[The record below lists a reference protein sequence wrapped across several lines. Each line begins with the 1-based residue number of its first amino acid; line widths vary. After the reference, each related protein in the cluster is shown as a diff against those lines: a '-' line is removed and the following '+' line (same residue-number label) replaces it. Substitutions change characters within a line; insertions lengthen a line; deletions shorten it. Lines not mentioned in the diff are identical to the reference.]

1 MNLPS
6 GLHKNLLPEQYI
18 ATDRINNSDFKVI
31 DKSLLH
37 YKKSQALPKK
47 TRDNLQNPYQKFWVN
62 KYFPMKAPYLVFFN
76 N

>member
-18 ATDRINNSDFKVI
+18 ATDRIDNSDFKVI

-37 YKKSQALPKK
+37 YKKSKALPKK
-47 TRDNLQNPYQKFWVN
+47 NQRQFTKPLSGVLGK
-62 KYFPMKAPYLVFFN
+62 
-76 N
+76 

>member
-37 YKKSQALPKK
+37 YKKSQVLPKK
-47 TRDNLQNPYQKFWVN
+47 NQRQFTKPLSWVLG
-62 KYFPMKAPYLVFFN
+62 K
-76 N
+76 